1 MSRREFLIRV
11 LLAIWAVVLV
21 GVALLALSVFHV
33 LDLEPA
39 TRTLELR
46 NHVLYGLVVGVL
58 ASALILFRMG
68 PVLRLLEM
76 WDRRENPSPAS
87 LRLAQ
92 ERAILGPN
100 QFMAQV
106 AALLTVFCVAGL
118 YVNTQVLGRAFS
130 PSLLQIA
137 LIASFSLGMGFVIS
151 VGLRLTLQ
159 PAVLYRIPGA
169 VDRERGRFSII
180 SQMALMT
187 AVLSLILLAFGGAYA
202 YASVVRSAEQGI
214 ADERARWLQRVAIPE
229 ALNKPS
235 ADQLVYL
242 QSSLSPVEMAF
253 YLDPLGQPAP
263 EAGPIEAMAPE
274 RLASLA
280 GVEVPTL
287 YKQDFGLLRV
297 LAVPYDGERTLC
309 IAYTSTVGSWPFVR
323 GVGSSLLVFSLAGLV
338 LAIVMGVQSGSTF
351 SFGIRRVARRLLDL
365 AQAEALAAYDPI
377 SQTSIDEVG
386 DLVLALNR
394 LQQRTDAQVAELQSA
409 VSGLESAS
417 EQQRLLVD
425 SLVELTAPVIQVAE
439 GLVVVPL
446 VGHFDDERSEHIR
459 PNLLAGIADRRA
471 RVVVIDL
478 TGVSRATEA
487 LAHNLYRASR
497 AAHLL
502 GCRVVLTGAGP
513 DVAWS
518 LARIEGGLASLPA
531 HRDLEQGLSY
541 ARSQL

>member
-11 LLAIWAVVLV
+11 LIAIWAVVLV

-39 TRTLELR
+39 ARTLELR
-46 NHVLYGLVVGVL
+46 NCVLYGFAAGIVT
-58 ASALILFRMG
+58 SALIVLRMD
-68 PVLRLLEM
+68 PVSRLLET
-76 WDRRENPSPAS
+76 WDRGETPSAAL

-100 QFMAQV
+100 QFLAQV
-106 AALLTVFCVAGL
+106 AALLTVVCAAGL
-118 YVNTQVLGRAFS
+118 YVNTQLLGRAFA
-130 PSLLQIA
+130 PSLLQIVLVA
-137 LIASFSLGMGFVIS
+137 TFSLGMGFVIS
-151 VGLRLTLQ
+151 VGLRLTLG
-159 PAVLYRIPGA
+159 PAVLYRISDV

-187 AVLSLILLAFGGAYA
+187 AILSLIILAFGGAYA

-229 ALNKPS
+229 ALNRPS
-235 ADQLVYL
+235 ADQLAYL
-242 QSSLSPVEMAF
+242 QASLSSNETVF
-253 YLDPLGQPAP
+253 YLDPLGQPVP
-263 EAGPIEAMAPE
+263 EGGLVEALPADQ
-274 RLASLA
+274 LANLA

-287 YKQDFGLLRV
+287 YKQDFGLVRV
-297 LAVPYDGERTLC
+297 LAVPYDAERTLC
-309 IAYTSTVGSWPFVR
+309 VAYTSTVGSWPLVQ
-323 GVGSSLLVFSLAGLV
+323 GVGISLFVFALVSLI
-338 LAIVMGVQSGSTF
+338 LAVVMGIQSGSTL
-351 SFGIRRVARRLLDL
+351 SYGIRRVARRLLDL
-365 AQAEALAAYDPI
+365 AQAKALTEYDPI
-377 SQTSIDEVG
+377 AQTSVDEVG

-394 LQQRTDAQVAELQSA
+394 LQQRTDAQLAELQSA
-409 VSGLESAS
+409 VSSLEAAS
-417 EQQRLLVD
+417 EQQSLLVD
-425 SLVELTAPVIQVAE
+425 SLVELTAPVIPVAE

-459 PNLLAGIADRRA
+459 PNLLSGIADRRA

-502 GCRVVLTGAGP
+502 GCHVVLTGAGP

-518 LARIEGGLASLPA
+518 LARIESGLASLPA
-531 HRDLEQGLSY
+531 HRDLEQGLLY
-541 ARSQL
+541 AQSQL